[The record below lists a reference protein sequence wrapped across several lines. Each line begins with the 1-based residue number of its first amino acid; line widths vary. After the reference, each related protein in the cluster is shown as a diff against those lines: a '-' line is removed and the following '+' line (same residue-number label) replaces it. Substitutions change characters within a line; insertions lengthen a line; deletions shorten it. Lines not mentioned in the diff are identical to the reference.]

1 MKIKVCGT
9 NDAVFAA
16 EASRLGVDYLGFIFE
31 PSSPRF
37 VTPEKARSICS
48 SLEQRHKA
56 LDSSASLGTR
66 FARLGRA
73 GSCDR
78 FAARPAAS
86 ANPTPSA
93 RAHLPMGRVHPQ
105 GADTRLCVENKP
117 VLVGVFV
124 RETPAEIIAT
134 MRRVGLDV
142 VQLHRRATG
151 EDVAALK
158 HAGYEVWTLAGGAE
172 GDGVLFDSSHGD
184 GDTAFRT
191 GGFKS
196 ILAGRIGVENVAKAL
211 ALKPDIIDVNS
222 SIETQPGV
230 KSTILL
236 AAFLAEFVK
245 HLKSDA

>member
-16 EASRLGVDYLGFIFE
+16 EAVRLGVDYLGFIFE
-31 PSSPRF
+31 PSSPRY
-37 VTPEKARSICS
+37 VTVEKASEIVS
-48 SLEQRHKA
+48 SL
-56 LDSSASLGTR
+56 DASLR
-66 FARLGRA
+66 R
-73 GSCDR
+73 
-78 FAARPAAS
+78 
-86 ANPTPSA
+86 
-93 RAHLPMGRVHPQ
+93 RV
-105 GADTRLCVENKP
+105 R
-117 VLVGVFV
+117 LVGVFV
-124 RETPAEIIAT
+124 RETPDEITET
-134 MRRVGLDV
+134 MRRTGLDV
-142 VQLHRRATG
+142 VQLHRRATK

-158 HAGYEVWTLAGGAE
+158 AAGYEVWTLAGGAE

-196 ILAGRIGVENVAKAL
+196 ILAGRIGVENVANTL

>member
-1 MKIKVCGT
+1 MKIKVCGI

-56 LDSSASLGTR
+56 LVSSASL
-66 FARLGRA
+66 
-73 GSCDR
+73 
-78 FAARPAAS
+78 
-86 ANPTPSA
+86 
-93 RAHLPMGRVHPQ
+93 
-105 GADTRLCVENKP
+105 RLCVENNP

-158 HAGYEVWTLAGGAE
+158 AAGYEVWTLAGGAE

-196 ILAGRIGVENVAKAL
+196 ILAGRIGVENVANAL

>member
-1 MKIKVCGT
+1 MIYMFYTVKKETLLTMKVKICGI

-66 FARLGRA
+66 FARLGR
-73 GSCDR
+73 
-78 FAARPAAS
+78 F
-86 ANPTPSA
+86 
-93 RAHLPMGRVHPQ
+93 PMGRAHPQ

-158 HAGYEVWTLAGGAE
+158 AAGYEVWTLAGGAE

-196 ILAGRIGVENVAKAL
+196 ILAGRIGVENVANAL

-236 AAFLAEFVK
+236 AGFLAK
-245 HLKSDA
+245 LH

>member
-1 MKIKVCGT
+1 MKIKVCGI

-56 LDSSASLGTR
+56 LVSSASL
-66 FARLGRA
+66 
-73 GSCDR
+73 
-78 FAARPAAS
+78 
-86 ANPTPSA
+86 
-93 RAHLPMGRVHPQ
+93 
-105 GADTRLCVENKP
+105 RLCVENNP

-158 HAGYEVWTLAGGAE
+158 AAGYEVWTLAGGAE
-172 GDGVLFDSSHGD
+172 GDGVLFDSSHGN
-184 GDTAFRT
+184 GDTAFRI
-191 GGFKS
+191 GNYKS
-196 ILAGRIGVENVAKAL
+196 IIAGRIGVENVADAL

-222 SIETQPGV
+222 TLETAPGV

-236 AAFLAEFVK
+236 SAFLSEVR
-245 HLKSDA
+245 

>member
-16 EASRLGVDYLGFIFE
+16 EAVRLGVDDLGFIFE
-31 PSSPRF
+31 PSSPRY
-37 VTPEKARSICS
+37 VAVEKASEIVS
-48 SLEQRHKA
+48 SL
-56 LDSSASLGTR
+56 DASLR
-66 FARLGRA
+66 R
-73 GSCDR
+73 
-78 FAARPAAS
+78 
-86 ANPTPSA
+86 
-93 RAHLPMGRVHPQ
+93 RV
-105 GADTRLCVENKP
+105 R
-117 VLVGVFV
+117 LVGVFV
-124 RETPAEIIAT
+124 RETPDEITET

-158 HAGYEVWTLAGGAE
+158 AAGYEVWTLAGGAE

-196 ILAGRIGVENVAKAL
+196 ILAGRIGVENVANAL

-230 KSTILL
+230 KSTIQL

>member
-1 MKIKVCGT
+1 MKIKICGT

-16 EASRLGVDYLGFIFE
+16 EAVRLGVDYLGFIFE

-37 VTPEKARSICS
+37 VTPEKAVEIVS
-48 SLEQRHKA
+48 SL
-56 LDSSASLGTR
+56 DASLR
-66 FARLGRA
+66 R
-73 GSCDR
+73 
-78 FAARPAAS
+78 
-86 ANPTPSA
+86 
-93 RAHLPMGRVHPQ
+93 RV
-105 GADTRLCVENKP
+105 R
-117 VLVGVFV
+117 LVGVFV

-134 MRRVGLDV
+134 MRRTGLDV
-142 VQLHRRATG
+142 VQLHRRATK
-151 EDVAALK
+151 EDVDALK
-158 HAGYEVWTLAGGAE
+158 AAGYEVWTLAGGAE

-196 ILAGRIGVENVAKAL
+196 ILAGRIGVENVADAL

>member
-9 NDAVFAA
+9 NDAMFAA
-16 EASRLGVDYLGFIFE
+16 EAVRLGVDYLGFIFE
-31 PSSPRF
+31 PSSPRY
-37 VTPEKARSICS
+37 VTVEKVTEIVS
-48 SLEQRHKA
+48 SL
-56 LDSSASLGTR
+56 DASLR
-66 FARLGRA
+66 R
-73 GSCDR
+73 
-78 FAARPAAS
+78 
-86 ANPTPSA
+86 
-93 RAHLPMGRVHPQ
+93 RV
-105 GADTRLCVENKP
+105 R
-117 VLVGVFV
+117 LVGVFV
-124 RETPAEIIAT
+124 RETPAQIIET
-134 MRRVGLDV
+134 MRRAGLDV
-142 VQLHRRATG
+142 VQLHRRASS

-184 GDTAFRT
+184 GDTAFRN
-191 GGFKS
+191 GNYKS
-196 ILAGRIGVENVAKAL
+196 IIAGRIGVENVADAL

>member
-1 MKIKVCGT
+1 MKIKVCGI

-16 EASRLGVDYLGFIFE
+16 EAARLGVDYLGFIFE

-66 FARLGRA
+66 FARLGR
-73 GSCDR
+73 
-78 FAARPAAS
+78 F
-86 ANPTPSA
+86 
-93 RAHLPMGRVHPQ
+93 PMGRAHPQ

-184 GDTAFRT
+184 GDTAFRI
-191 GGFKS
+191 GNYKS
-196 ILAGRIGVENVAKAL
+196 IIAGRIGVENVADAL

-222 SIETQPGV
+222 SIETAPGV

-236 AAFLAEFVK
+236 AGFLAK
-245 HLKSDA
+245 LH

>member
-31 PSSPRF
+31 PSSPRY
-37 VTPEKARSICS
+37 VTVEKAAEIVS
-48 SLEQRHKA
+48 SL
-56 LDSSASLGTR
+56 DASLR
-66 FARLGRA
+66 R
-73 GSCDR
+73 
-78 FAARPAAS
+78 
-86 ANPTPSA
+86 
-93 RAHLPMGRVHPQ
+93 RV
-105 GADTRLCVENKP
+105 R
-117 VLVGVFV
+117 LVGVFA

-158 HAGYEVWTLAGGAE
+158 AAGYEVWTLAGGAE

-184 GDTAFRT
+184 GDTAFRN
-191 GGFKS
+191 GNYKS
-196 ILAGRIGVENVAKAL
+196 IIAGRIGVENVADAL

-222 SIETQPGV
+222 SIETAPGV

>member
-1 MKIKVCGT
+1 MKIKVCGI

-37 VTPEKARSICS
+37 VTPEKAVEIVS
-48 SLEQRHKA
+48 SL
-56 LDSSASLGTR
+56 DASLR
-66 FARLGRA
+66 R
-73 GSCDR
+73 
-78 FAARPAAS
+78 
-86 ANPTPSA
+86 
-93 RAHLPMGRVHPQ
+93 RV
-105 GADTRLCVENKP
+105 R
-117 VLVGVFV
+117 LVGVFV
-124 RETPAEIIAT
+124 RETPAQIIET

-158 HAGYEVWTLAGGAE
+158 AAGYEVWTLAGGAE

-196 ILAGRIGVENVAKAL
+196 ILAGRIGVENVANAL

>member
-1 MKIKVCGT
+1 MKIKVCGI

-66 FARLGRA
+66 FARLGR
-73 GSCDR
+73 
-78 FAARPAAS
+78 F
-86 ANPTPSA
+86 
-93 RAHLPMGRVHPQ
+93 PMGRAHPQ

-222 SIETQPGV
+222 SIETAPGV

-236 AAFLAEFVK
+236 AGFLAK
-245 HLKSDA
+245 LH